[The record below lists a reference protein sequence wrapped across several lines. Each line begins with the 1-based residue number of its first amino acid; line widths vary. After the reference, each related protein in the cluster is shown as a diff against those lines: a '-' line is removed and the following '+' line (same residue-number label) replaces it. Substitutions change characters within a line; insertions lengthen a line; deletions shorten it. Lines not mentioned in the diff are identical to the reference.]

1 MAATRPRMVSFGGF
15 THAPTH
21 APSAGGCGP
30 CATVYVATAPVGP
43 ADEPDAPDVGSRLD
57 GLEPLPEHAASP
69 SAATATSAAKAVER
83 PRSLASPFR
92 PSTGAARSGR
102 FGLTPW

>member
-1 MAATRPRMVSFGGF
+1 MVSFGGL

-30 CATVYVATAPVGP
+30 CATVYAATAPVGP
-43 ADEPDAPDVGSRLD
+43 ADGLDAPDVGNRLD
-57 GLEPLPEHAASP
+57 GFEPLPEHAASP
-69 SAATATSAAKAVER
+69 SAATATRAATAIVR
-83 PRSLASPFR
+83 ARRLASPFR
-92 PSTGAARSGR
+92 PGTGAARSGR